1 MTDGHAREDHPVIR
15 VTWER
20 ALLRGRTLHCK
31 VLFMLPSADPRLAA
45 AEHLHAAPVPARPL
59 RRPDAPPAP
68 SLLWQAALLGL
79 SADALLY
86 DGPVGPGLA
95 LWVLVLAIA
104 AFALTWSAGR
114 RVPREAAVWLGTA
127 VMLAACTAWRDAEAL
142 RAFDVFATMGALALA
157 AVALR
162 DPALAIVAPRLRDTL
177 WASLVVVRSVAR
189 GIVPLAIR
197 ELFRADRRPGAIGRA
212 RTTARLV
219 IIAATLLLV
228 FGSLLRS
235 ADPIFARLVS
245 LPEFDVESVLSHL
258 FVMGAFTWIA
268 GGWAYGALVE
278 SPAARRAPDRL
289 PITLGALDLTTALGT
304 LNVLFGAYVLT
315 QLGWFFGGERFLHA
329 TTGLT
334 AAQYARQGFFQ
345 MVSVVALVVPLLLAT
360 RAAIGADA
368 ALARRHTL
376 LSVPVVA
383 LLGAIIVSAALRM
396 RLYVHY
402 YGLTTERLYTLVFMG
417 WLAIVLAL
425 LAVTVLRDRGRTFVA
440 GSVVSGLTL
449 LLGLHVVVPDVLV
462 ARVNLSRADARDA
475 AQPLDLAHLASLS
488 GEAVPL
494 AVRATLAAP
503 SGRQLHDPYDA
514 DRRCAAASRLL
525 HEWGPASRRMVRR
538 DAQTAWRTWNAGES
552 RALAAVGQRSADLRR
567 LRHSLCTTGWES
579 RAYGGSH

>member
-1 MTDGHAREDHPVIR
+1 M
-15 VTWER
+15 
-20 ALLRGRTLHCK
+20 ALHYK
-31 VLFMLPSADPRLAA
+31 VLFMTPFTDSRIAA
-45 AEHLHAAPVPARPL
+45 TDRLHAPTVHVRPPV
-59 RRPDAPPAP
+59 RPDAPPVH

-95 LWVLVLAIA
+95 IWVLVLALA

-114 RVPREAAVWLGTA
+114 RVAREAAVWLGTA
-127 VMLAACTAWRDAEAL
+127 VLLAACTAWRDAETL
-142 RAFDVFATMGALALA
+142 RVFDIMATIGVLGLAGI
-157 AVALR
+157 ALR
-162 DPALAIVAPRLRDTL
+162 DPALAIGAPRLRDTI
-177 WASLVVVRSVAR
+177 WAGLAVVRSVAR
-189 GIVPLAIR
+189 GIVPLAVR
-197 ELFRADRRPGAIGRA
+197 ELFRADRRPGALGRV

-245 LPEFDVESVLSHL
+245 LPEFDVERVTSHVL
-258 FVMGAFTWIA
+258 VMGIFTWIA

-278 SPAARRAPDRL
+278 SPTSRRAPERI
-289 PITLGALDLTTALGT
+289 PISLGALDLTTALGT

-334 AAQYARQGFFQ
+334 AAEYARQGFFQ
-345 MVSVVALVVPLLLAT
+345 MVWVVALVVPLLLAT
-360 RAAIGADA
+360 RAAVGADTT
-368 ALARRHTL
+368 LARRHTV
-376 LSVPVVA
+376 LSMPVVA

-417 WLAIVLAL
+417 WLAIVLVL
-425 LAVTVLRDRGRTFVA
+425 LAATVLRDRGRTFVA
-440 GSVVSGLTL
+440 GSFVSALTL
-449 LLGLHVVVPDVLV
+449 LLGLHVVVPDMVV
-462 ARVNLSRADARDA
+462 ARVNVSRAAASDA
-475 AQPLDLAHLASLS
+475 AQPLDLAYLASLS

-494 AVRATLAAP
+494 AVRATLAPP
-503 SGRQLHDPYDA
+503 SELQPVDPYHA

-525 HEWGPASRRMVRR
+525 HEWGPASRRVVRR
-538 DAQTAWRTWNAGES
+538 QSPTAWRTWNAGES
-552 RALAAVGQRSADLRR
+552 IALRAVGERSADLRR
-567 LRHSLCTTGWES
+567 LRHALCTTGWES
-579 RAYGGSH
+579 RAYGRGSALVVD